1 MSISKVLKV
10 TIWLLCRRIA
20 FDIKNYYG
28 SQKVTEGKGKS
39 VSSWRQTCQCV
50 SIPFFTSPFPAKIL
64 SSPGSCALLP
74 NSLGGFS
81 GYFEHTASRAQQKKM
96 SRWEG
101 CGGKANLRRQI
112 CSLSYK
118 LNASADRVA
127 NSSRWL
133 RLCKYITCTD
143 VSAYVPLNDK
153 EYLEWGSF
161 LDRLRPKV
169 LLVQKILFNCRLND
183 QVTRSWY

>member
-1 MSISKVLKV
+1 MAAKRLP
-10 TIWLLCRRIA
+10 R
-20 FDIKNYYG
+20 
-28 SQKVTEGKGKS
+28 GKARAWAAGDRHANAS
-39 VSSWRQTCQCV
+39 PYLSPHR
-50 SIPFFTSPFPAKIL
+50 PFPAKIL

-81 GYFEHTASRAQQKKM
+81 AYFEHTASRAQQKKM

-161 LDRLRPKV
+161 LDSLRPKI